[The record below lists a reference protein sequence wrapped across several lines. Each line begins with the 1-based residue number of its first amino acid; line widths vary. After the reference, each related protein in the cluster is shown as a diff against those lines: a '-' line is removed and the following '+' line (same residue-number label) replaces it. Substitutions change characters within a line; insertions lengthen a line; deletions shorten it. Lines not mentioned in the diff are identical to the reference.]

1 VTLKEEIM
9 SIKTYEEYDSRR
21 EAYRKDPQYREL
33 ERTDPDVQRHVSGLF
48 PKVDKYDGELYRYP
62 DKRFS

>member
-1 VTLKEEIM
+1 MTLKEEIM

-48 PKVDKYDGELYRYP
+48 LRADRTDLK
-62 DKRFS
+62 F